1 MSEPRR
7 RPTLLFLIA
16 LAGTAIVLGLGALSF
31 DRRIEAF
38 QPLGFEAKSTP
49 AGTFEVTAVGGAGVG
64 VKVGDQILLAGGAEA
79 RDAASLRAR
88 LRRSSS
94 TAVVV
99 ARGERL
105 ETVEYQRP
113 PLAVDWRYLLLS
125 LIAGVYLLI
134 GLFTLLREPQRPALL
149 FTLWCLASAAVYLLS
164 PFDLRDLTGRA
175 IYLVEEIARLLLP
188 PITLH
193 LFLVF
198 PPGLAAP
205 RWKDRATPFLYLP
218 GALLLAL
225 QADLTSTG
233 GRLLFGS
240 PTAAALARLDRLELA
255 HLAVYAVAAVL
266 VLALRLRRHPAWE
279 ERRQLQWIALGL
291 AAGYLPFVALYLA
304 PEAAGWQV
312 PTALASAAVLP
323 LAIVPLTFAWAIL
336 RYKLWDLGPI
346 VRDAAA
352 YTITILVGLLAFSLV
367 NLGVSRG
374 VPEELALA
382 RNLLTFAAGLGLA
395 TLMVPTKRSIAASL
409 ERLQYGG
416 RFTRRRAL
424 ADAGRDLLHERDLD
438 ALCAGVL
445 RHLEEG
451 LDLERANLFLAQG
464 GALVPVR
471 PQPGLPTHLAL
482 ESLGTSFWEREV
494 EALSGAALPQ
504 AQMPP
509 AQRLFLAGFRYAFP
523 LVVRGSRVGIV
534 LASHKRGHAPL
545 SSEDLD
551 LVRSV
556 LNQAA
561 LAIENAQ
568 LVDQLQRRLEDVLR
582 LEQQTQG
589 ILESTPAGIAVL
601 DSADRVLSTNLA
613 FAALVGRS
621 RPDTIGRRLADLLPL
636 RPLPLPGEGLVEVS
650 FCDPHGVE
658 KHFQLSVAAFG
669 QRGAAGERV
678 LVAQDVSER
687 VAMESALREKDRLAS
702 LGMLAAG
709 VAHEVNTPITGI
721 SSYAQML
728 IAETPESDP
737 RHDLLRKVEK
747 QTFRAASIV
756 NSLLE
761 LARSRPGDVRP
772 VDFAEL
778 LAESADLLRERLEK
792 RAVAV
797 HLAPAAAATTV
808 LANDGELQQVFTN
821 LLLNAADA
829 MPQGGDVYL
838 STADAGDRWRA
849 TVRDT
854 GSGISAAARDK
865 IFQPF
870 FTTKTGQGG
879 TGLGLAISQSIIER
893 HGGSLRVENH
903 PEGGAEFAV
912 ELPKHKVP

>member
-31 DRRIEAF
+31 ERRIEAF
-38 QPLGFEAKSTP
+38 QPLGFEARSTP

-64 VKVGDQILLAGGAEA
+64 VKVGDQILLAGGAESH
-79 RDAASLRAR
+79 DAASLRAR

-99 ARGERL
+99 ARGEKL

-113 PLAVDWRYLLLS
+113 PLQVDWRYLLLS

-164 PFDLRDLTGRA
+164 PLDLRDLTGRA

-225 QADLTSTG
+225 QADLASTG

-312 PTALASAAVLP
+312 PSALASAAVLP

-482 ESLGTSFWEREV
+482 ESLGASFWESEV
-494 EALSGAALPQ
+494 EPLSGAALPQ

-621 RPDTIGRRLADLLPL
+621 RA
-636 RPLPLPGEGLVEVS
+636 
-650 FCDPHGVE
+650 
-658 KHFQLSVAAFG
+658 
-669 QRGAAGERV
+669 
-678 LVAQDVSER
+678 
-687 VAMESALREKDRLAS
+687 
-702 LGMLAAG
+702 
-709 VAHEVNTPITGI
+709 
-721 SSYAQML
+721 
-728 IAETPESDP
+728 
-737 RHDLLRKVEK
+737 RHDRPPA
-747 QTFRAASIV
+747 RRPAA
-756 NSLLE
+756 
-761 LARSRPGDVRP
+761 
-772 VDFAEL
+772 
-778 LAESADLLRERLEK
+778 
-792 RAVAV
+792 
-797 HLAPAAAATTV
+797 APAAAAAGRGPGRGQ
-808 LANDGELQQVFTN
+808 LLRSPRRREAFPALGRRLRPARRRRRARAGGAGRLGARRDGER
-821 LLLNAADA
+821 AAREGSAGLARHVGGGSRARGQHPDHRDLELCPDA
-829 MPQGGDVYL
+829 DRR
-838 STADAGDRWRA
+838 DAGERSAPRPAAQGREADLPRREHRQQPARA
-849 TVRDT
+849 GAQPAGRRAA
-854 GSGISAAARDK
+854 GRFRRAARR
-865 IFQPF
+865 
-870 FTTKTGQGG
+870 
-879 TGLGLAISQSIIER
+879 ER
-893 HGGSLRVENH
+893 RPAARAAGEARRR
-903 PEGGAEFAV
+903 GAPRRRRRRPPPCWRTRASCSRCSATCC
-912 ELPKHKVP
+912 